1 MPNQNTQAFKQ
12 APWRVQFQQIGMF
25 LLALV
30 IISLVASVYL
40 YFSAQIADVGVDI
53 WKMEATRDAAYYDI
67 ESLQTE
73 LAKKTSVK
81 IMQERAKE
89 MGFVRYSPEEVEYM
103 VISGYYG
110 RQPAIIGDPN
120 PAEVVPDAII
130 KPTYTQ
136 SLWEWLLENLLKM
149 SSK

>member
-12 APWRVQFQQIGMF
+12 APWRVQFQRIGMF

-30 IISLVASVYL
+30 IVSLVASVYL

-53 WKMEATRDAAYYDI
+53 WRMEATRDAAHYDI

-73 LAKKTSVK
+73 LADKTSVE
-81 IMQERAKE
+81 IMEERAKE
-89 MGFVRYSPEEVEYM
+89 MGFYRYSPEEVEYM
-103 VISGYYG
+103 VISGYHG
-110 RQPAIIGDPN
+110 RQPAVIGDPN
-120 PAEVVPDAII
+120 PGEVVPDAIL
-130 KPTYTQ
+130 KPAYTQ

>member
-1 MPNQNTQAFKQ
+1 
-12 APWRVQFQQIGMF
+12 
-25 LLALV
+25 
-30 IISLVASVYL
+30 
-40 YFSAQIADVGVDI
+40 
-53 WKMEATRDAAYYDI
+53 
-67 ESLQTE
+67 
-73 LAKKTSVK
+73 
-81 IMQERAKE
+81 
-89 MGFVRYSPEEVEYM
+89 M

-110 RQPAIIGDPN
+110 RQPAIIGNPN